1 MKTTGSDMLASYG
14 RASVIRLA
22 RIVRPDRVVWADA
35 SVATL
40 DRRPDVER
48 AYLPDPVLEAP
59 HHEGIVRGTVLESG
73 AGRSRLGDAY
83 RYPPFRR
90 ACPERIS

>member
-1 MKTTGSDMLASYG
+1 MDAPQSFGLRGSFA
-14 RASVIRLA
+14 
-22 RIVRPDRVVWADA
+22 PDRVVWADA

-59 HHEGIVRGTVLESG
+59 HHERIVRGTVLEAEQAE
-73 AGRSRLGDAY
+73 AG
-83 RYPPFRR
+83 
-90 ACPERIS
+90 